1 MFNFL
6 EKYGVTM
13 SAVLVL
19 LMFIPI
25 QTIQAISFILLFCFG
40 IPTCFICAANE
51 EDKKSKN

>member
-6 EKYGVTM
+6 EKYGVIM
-13 SAVLVL
+13 SAILVI

-40 IPTCFICAANE
+40 IPACFMCG
-51 EDKKSKN
+51 

>member
-6 EKYGVTM
+6 EKYGVIM
-13 SAVLVL
+13 SIVLTIL
-19 LMFIPI
+19 IFIPV

-40 IPTCFICAANE
+40 IPACFIYVADE

>member
-6 EKYGVTM
+6 EKYGVIM
-13 SAVLVL
+13 STILVI

-40 IPTCFICAANE
+40 IPACFICATDE
-51 EDKKSKN
+51 EDKKNRN

>member
-6 EKYGVTM
+6 EKYGVIM
-13 SAVLVL
+13 SAVLVI
-19 LMFIPI
+19 LMFIPV

-40 IPTCFICAANE
+40 IPACFICVANG